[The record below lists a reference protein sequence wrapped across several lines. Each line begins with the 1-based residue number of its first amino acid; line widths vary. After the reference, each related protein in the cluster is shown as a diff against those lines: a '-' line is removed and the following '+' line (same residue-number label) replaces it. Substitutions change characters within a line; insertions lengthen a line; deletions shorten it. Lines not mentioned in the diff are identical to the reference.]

1 MTRFYN
7 AVVVPT
13 VNLGVRWLSRACLL
27 AACVLLL
34 AIATGWTR

>member
-13 VNLGVRWLSRACLL
+13 VNLGIRWLSRVCLCL
-27 AACVLLL
+27 GIAWLL
-34 AIATGWTR
+34 AIAAGWLH